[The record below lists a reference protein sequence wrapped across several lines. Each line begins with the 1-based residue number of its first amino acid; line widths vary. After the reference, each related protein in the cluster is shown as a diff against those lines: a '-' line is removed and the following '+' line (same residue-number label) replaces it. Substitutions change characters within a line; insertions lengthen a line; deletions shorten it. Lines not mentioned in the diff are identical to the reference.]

1 MSSAAPTTRTS
12 AIAISATTSSAR
24 IRPELVTSRPP
35 SRSPAF
41 RCTRAVAAAGAMPE
55 TAAVSE
61 RHERGEREDEPV
73 DADLL
78 EPRRRRRGDGDQP
91 LHAPPREEQTGGAAG
106 EREQRAFGQ
115 ELPHDLAAAGAERG
129 ADRDLAPA
137 IGGAREQQAHD
148 VRARDAEHE
157 RDGER
162 QDQEHLADVADQIL
176 VQRND
181 RDARPLPLA
190 VLLFEL
196 RGDRRHAGLRLRHGD
211 AGLQLRQDAQDDH
224 AARRA
229 RRIDP
234 DRAPDVRGDD
244 RRLKS
249 RRHDPGDRRRL
260 PVEEN
265 RAADEPGI
273 AVEQPSPQRVADDR
287 RAADRRVDR
296 PPR

>member
-1 MSSAAPTTRTS
+1 MH
-12 AIAISATTSSAR
+12 AR
-24 IRPELVTSRPP
+24 GRRG
-35 SRSPAF
+35 R
-41 RCTRAVAAAGAMPE
+41 RDAGDGGGD
-55 TAAVSE
+55 E

-73 DADLL
+73 DADVL
-78 EPRRRRRGDGDQP
+78 EPRRRRRRDGDEP
-91 LHAPPREEQTGGAAG
+91 LHAPPREEQAGRAAG
-106 EREQRAFGQ
+106 TGEQRAFRQ
-115 ELPHDLAAAGAERG
+115 ELPHDLAASGAERG
-129 ADRDLAPA
+129 ADRDLTAA
-137 IGGAREQQAHD
+137 IGRAREQQAHD

-162 QDQEHLADVADQIL
+162 QDEEHLADVADEIL

-196 RGDRRHAGLRLRHGD
+196 RRDGRHARLRLRHGD
-211 AGLQLRQDAQDDH
+211 ARLQLAEDAQDDH
-224 AARRA
+224 PARRA

-244 RRLKS
+244 RRLKP
-249 RRHDPGDRRRL
+249 RRHDPGDGRRL
-260 PVEEN
+260 AVEED
-265 RAADEPGI
+265 RASDEPGI

-287 RAADRRVDR
+287 RAADRRADR